1 VNGGHAQVTTK
12 RARRPALQD
21 VCPVVARLSNAV
33 SSLNIGGPAH
43 RPRVEG
49 VMTATHSPHLTRRI
63 QGEFTEMPGLK
74 LSLAQAQRLFGL
86 GTTECEELLR
96 TLNDSGFLARTR
108 DGSYVLASTA
118 R

>member
-1 VNGGHAQVTTK
+1 V
-12 RARRPALQD
+12 
-21 VCPVVARLSNAV
+21 
-33 SSLNIGGPAH
+33 
-43 RPRVEG
+43 
-49 VMTATHSPHLTRRI
+49 TATHSLHLEQRI
-63 QGEFTEMPGLK
+63 QGEFREMPGLK

-96 TLNDSGFLARTR
+96 TLNETGFLARTR